1 MTQPNDQYDTSVPV
15 QPSLANL
22 FGRYLQQQAE
32 AHAAGLGAVDT
43 SGEVLPFDAGPVQP
57 IDPRPAWEGAVAAA
71 RCLCPSSEAISWK
84 APPQWAQLVAAH
96 EPAASLAFSLGNFP
110 QLVRN
115 LHMLM
120 QQPDLTSL
128 RPTGGEAVTA
138 PGLAEWAGQVAQQ
151 GHYPQ
156 TLLAI
161 GVLRLARHFD
171 RAADLLGAQEATA
184 PAEWR
189 AALAN
194 ERAALA
200 WHSRRA
206 DEAQALWQALPATVP
221 VLFNRGMAALFSEQP
236 AEARTALREAVAG
249 LPEAGAW
256 HHLGRLYL
264 ALAEMR
270 G

>member
-1 MTQPNDQYDTSVPV
+1 MTQPNDSFVHDTPV
-15 QPSLANL
+15 QPSLSNL
-22 FGRYLQQQAE
+22 LARYLHQQAE
-32 AHAAGLGAVDT
+32 AHSAGLAAVDAG
-43 SGEVLPFDAGPVQP
+43 GEVQPFDAGPVQP
-57 IDPRPAWEGAVAAA
+57 IDPRPAWDGAVAAA
-71 RCLCPSSEAISWK
+71 RCLCPDADANSWK
-84 APPQWAQLVAAH
+84 APPQWSQLVAAH
-96 EPAASLAFSLGNFP
+96 EPAAALAFSLGNFP

-120 QQPDLTSL
+120 QRADLTDL
-128 RPTGGEAVTA
+128 RPAGGEPVSA
-138 PGLAEWAGQVAQQ
+138 PGLSEWAGQVAKQ
-151 GHYPQ
+151 GQYPQ

-161 GVLRLARHFD
+161 GALRLARHFD
-171 RAADLLGAQEATA
+171 RAAELLGEQEATA
-184 PAEWR
+184 PSEWR

-194 ERAALA
+194 EKAALA
-200 WHSRRA
+200 WHRGQV
-206 DEAQALWQALPATVP
+206 DEARALWQALPASVP
-221 VLFNRGMAALFSEQP
+221 VLFNRGMSALFSEQA